1 MAIIIPKKQLSSIIK
16 KNEPKNKFWTKKSK
30 YNNTKIKE
38 FGLVFDSKNEYNR
51 YCFLLK
57 MERAGLISSLRYHQ
71 KTDEI
76 LLQKNPQIKYIPDFC
91 YTENDFFVIEDF
103 KGYQTKE
110 FKIKK
115 KLLIG
120 LLNSSE
126 IKTNTK
132 LRLVSKKNNSFKV
145 IEEYVFFVQKT

>member
-38 FGLVFDSKNEYNR
+38 FGFVFDSKNEYNR

-76 LLQKNPQIKYIPDFC
+76 LLQKHPQIKYIPDFC